1 MYNRFRS
8 VAALVITSVF
18 LSALPLSADS
28 GGGGSVTEETDSNDM
43 TYITIALAVL
53 VGGYLIYDAITD
65 SGEETVVQA
74 NGETGI
80 IDTGVDWDR
89 ALEDDT
95 EASIAL
101 AVSVLPGPDGRQRAA
116 QLISALREMSDG
128 NVTVYDDP
136 VDLGSGPEVQR
147 AALASEFFG
156 TDFLIYQVAEGDSL
170 TRFGLVSADSLLWI
184 SEDQSGNSM
193 LIVAT
198 ELLQSGVF

>member
-1 MYNRFRS
+1 M
-8 VAALVITSVF
+8 VITSVF

-43 TYITIALAVL
+43 TYITIGLAVL

-80 IDTGVDWDR
+80 IDTGVDWDQ
-89 ALEDDT
+89 ALEDET
-95 EASIAL
+95 GTSISL
-101 AVSVLPGPDGRQRAA
+101 AVSVLPGPEGRQRAL
-116 QLISALREMSDG
+116 QLISALREMSDD

-147 AALASEFFG
+147 AALAREFFG
-156 TDFLIYQVAEGDSL
+156 TDYLVYQVAESDSL
-170 TRFGLVSADSLLWI
+170 TLFGVVSADSLLWT
-184 SEDQSGNSM
+184 SADQSGNSM
-193 LIVAT
+193 LVVAT
-198 ELLQSGVF
+198 ELLQSGIF